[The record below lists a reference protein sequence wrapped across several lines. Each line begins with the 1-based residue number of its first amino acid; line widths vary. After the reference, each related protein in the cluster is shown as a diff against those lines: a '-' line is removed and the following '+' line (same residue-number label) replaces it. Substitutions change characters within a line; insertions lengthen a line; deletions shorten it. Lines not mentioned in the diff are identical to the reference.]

1 LRKPSVIIDS
11 REAST
16 AQYIADVLNSRL
28 ETEITKLDAGDY
40 LFSNGVAVERKAGL
54 NLYHDL
60 LNSHLFEQLEVMCE
74 LYEKP
79 VLLIENLDL
88 SRVLPKNVA
97 AVCRGGLVTV
107 LLNWRKVKLLFTSN
121 EKDTAYY
128 LTRIALR
135 LGSRGVKPPPRFIRK
150 GQTSNEMRSFM
161 LQCIRGIGP
170 KTAEK
175 VLKKYP
181 TFALLSE
188 ASLAELKEVLGSKT
202 SQVLYN
208 VFHEVK
214 E

>member
-1 LRKPSVIIDS
+1 MKPSVIIDS

-16 AQYIADVLNSRL
+16 ARYIADMLKSKL
-28 ETEITKLDAGDY
+28 ETEIMKLDAGDY

-54 NLYHDL
+54 NLYNDL
-60 LNSHLFEQLEVMCE
+60 ITNHLFEQLEAMCE

-79 VLLIENLDL
+79 VLLVEGLDL
-88 SRVLPKNVA
+88 SRVFPRDVA

-107 LLNWRKVKLLFTSN
+107 LVNWRKVKLLFTSD

-135 LGSRGVKPPPRFIRK
+135 LGPRGVKPPPRFIRK
-150 GQTSNEMRSFM
+150 GHTPKEMRSFM
-161 LQCIRGIGP
+161 LQCIRGVGP

-181 TFALLSE
+181 TFASLSE
-188 ASLAELKEVLGSKT
+188 ANLAELRKVLGSKA
-202 SQVLYN
+202 SRVLYN